1 MEFVLFVMLYI
12 QHDDRMRHDPVS
24 IKMEQLVDQ
33 ASCEERATAFHR
45 DSRLEDDDG
54 NVIPTYVTTLCMPAD
69 MVVFEDHTQDGLVV
83 EQVAPKQ

>member
-12 QHDDRMRHDPVS
+12 ETNDRMRRDPVAV
-24 IKMEQLVDQ
+24 KMEQLVDE
-33 ASCEERATAFHR
+33 ATCEERALAFHR

-54 NVIPTYVTTLCMPAD
+54 NVIPTVVSTLCMPAD
-69 MVVFEDHTQDGLVV
+69 MVTFEDYTQDDLVV